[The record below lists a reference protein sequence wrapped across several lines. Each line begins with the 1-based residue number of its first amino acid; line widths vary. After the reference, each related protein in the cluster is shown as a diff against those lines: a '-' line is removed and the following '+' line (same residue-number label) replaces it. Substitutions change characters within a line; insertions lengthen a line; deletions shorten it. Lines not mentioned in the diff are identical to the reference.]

1 MSKIPRVVDIFARR
15 LQIQERL
22 TMQIKDCIQET
33 LDPLGVMVVI
43 EAQHMCMQ
51 MRGVEKQTPDYNLR
65 LHRILPAGQNA
76 RRIYESDQT

>member
-1 MSKIPRVVDIFARR
+1 MSLISLKIYYGVEQDSRVVDIFARR

-51 MRGVEKQTPDYNLR
+51 MRGVEKQN
-65 LHRILPAGQNA
+65 
-76 RRIYESDQT
+76 S